1 MNNDKL
7 VVAAFTPESQ
17 AKEAGVMS
25 GDILRRV
32 DGVDVLA
39 VKAEVTLT
47 IAPFRN
53 TLGFLAMRLALACQ

>member
-39 VKAEVTLT
+39 VKAEVAFT
-47 IAPFRN
+47 IARFRN
-53 TLGFLAMRLALACQ
+53 SSGFLRSP